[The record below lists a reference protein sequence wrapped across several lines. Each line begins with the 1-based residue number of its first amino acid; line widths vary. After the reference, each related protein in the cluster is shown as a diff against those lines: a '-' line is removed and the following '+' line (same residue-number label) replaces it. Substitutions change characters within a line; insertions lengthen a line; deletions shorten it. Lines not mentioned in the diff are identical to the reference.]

1 MMSLVQTSVET
12 TIRTLAITN
21 TSLIPSMAFEPIG
34 VSILSATIG
43 IKCLLSIFCYW
54 VGKKG
59 ATINPSVIAYADDHR
74 NDVFTNSL
82 AMLMWGIATIDPSR
96 LWFTDPLGA
105 VLICLYVIVNW
116 QQTASEQIANL
127 VSSNCV
133 KVTIRK
139 THHCV
144 ASCVVYYK
152 CFFSSRWKKYAR
164 IVSLFEKKNCAVASS
179 SSFALIWTIFNFF
192 IDWKTEESNS
202 FKTCFF
208 LMLSY
213 VCIYRLEYLHR
224 LNSWIVWRTWVWT
237 TARNWSPS
245 TPSALTTSA
254 TKYVL
259 HTNSFSPLYLM

>member
-1 MMSLVQTSVET
+1 MFYYTGVVVFACIMSVSMMSLVQTSVET

-152 CFFSSRWKKYAR
+152 CFFSSR
-164 IVSLFEKKNCAVASS
+164 
-179 SSFALIWTIFNFF
+179 
-192 IDWKTEESNS
+192 
-202 FKTCFF
+202 
-208 LMLSY
+208 
-213 VCIYRLEYLHR
+213 
-224 LNSWIVWRTWVWT
+224 
-237 TARNWSPS
+237 
-245 TPSALTTSA
+245 
-254 TKYVL
+254 
-259 HTNSFSPLYLM
+259 